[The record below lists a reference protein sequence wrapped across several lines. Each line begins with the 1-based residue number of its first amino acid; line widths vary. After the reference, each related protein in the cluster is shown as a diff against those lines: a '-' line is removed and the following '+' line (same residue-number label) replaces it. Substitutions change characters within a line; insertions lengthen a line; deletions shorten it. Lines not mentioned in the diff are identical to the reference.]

1 VKSSVLRG
9 LLPILIACLS
19 VTSCHRERTV
29 TAEHEAAEQAMRK
42 TVSTI
47 SSGSASVFLPPAF
60 LSYVAPGHSFQL
72 PSPEEARAACGNLG
86 SFYRLNRARH
96 FDTIFLA
103 HGSFC
108 APLRDELLQSPLWVL
123 SDILPEGY
131 LFRPVGSPS
140 WKAPSL
146 KEITEMESDPAKRS
160 LRLSSIAEN
169 LIAIGHNEDAAAL
182 MELAAGC
189 KSGESRRLAVLASLE
204 ASRGHWNR
212 AGELARSSLAI
223 ERANR
228 TARIILIRA
237 LDESGK
243 TDEALEE
250 ANALVR
256 SSQDAETLFLLAR
269 AANAAGD
276 HAGEISALRR
286 LVSTGKKNNQPV
298 GASLLYLG
306 QALGQDGQR
315 GEALRALDEA
325 EQSPELTPEQKNLV
339 RQLRD
344 HLAPEKEGE

>member
-19 VTSCHRERTV
+19 ATSCHRERTV
-29 TAEHEAAEQAMRK
+29 NAEREVAEQAIRK
-42 TVSTI
+42 TVTAV
-47 SSGSASVFLPPAF
+47 SSESASLFLSPAF
-60 LSYVAPGHSFQL
+60 LPYVTPGHSFQL
-72 PSPEEARAACGNLG
+72 PSPEESRAACEDPG
-86 SFYRLNRARH
+86 SFYRLNRGRH

-103 HGSFC
+103 PGSVC

-123 SDILPEGY
+123 SDVLPEGY
-131 LFRPVGSPS
+131 LFRPVGSHS
-140 WKAPSL
+140 WKAPLL
-146 KEITEMESDPAKRS
+146 KEITEIESDPAKRS
-160 LRLSSIAEN
+160 LRLSLIAEN
-169 LIAIGHNEDAAAL
+169 LIAISHNEDAEAL
-182 MELAAGC
+182 LELAAGP
-189 KSGESRRLAVLASLE
+189 KTGESRRLAVLASLE

-212 AGELARSSLAI
+212 AGELACSALAI
-223 ERANR
+223 DRGNR

-237 LDESGK
+237 LDETGK

-286 LVSTGKKNNQPV
+286 LVSTGRKNNQPV

-306 QALGQDGQR
+306 QALGQDGQQA
-315 GEALRALDEA
+315 EALRALGEA
-325 EQSPELTPEQKNLV
+325 EQSPELTQEQKNLV
-339 RQLRD
+339 RQLHD
-344 HLAPEKEGE
+344 HLAPEKARE